1 MRSRLRGAEAATGD
15 TLTFL
20 DAHIEV
26 VRGWLPPLLLE
37 VKKNRKVVICPVI
50 DVISDQTFAYLFGAD
65 SVYGGFDSSFVFNW
79 HPVPERE
86 KMRRNFDAS
95 QPIRSP
101 TMAGGLF
108 TIDRDYFYEIG
119 SYDKDMDIWGAE
131 NIEMSLRVNK
141 KQFNSNYNKTH
152 LLIKYI

>member
-1 MRSRLRGAEAATGD
+1 MRSRLRGAKAATGD